1 MVFKLQKYPFLLSC
15 AQALD
20 TASGTE
26 SSEPLHSRMGITD
39 DTPVTQSLGSCC
51 RTTGIYHE
59 LSSCLQCLKPNRRV
73 DESQLQG
80 ASLPSPC
87 PHHNK
92 IIHMVKRELPNLLL
106 SQCPPQPPLL
116 PKQRGPS
123 LNPSGL
129 CSLALCRTASDTQR
143 VGVGKRARGSP
154 QSLGPWW

>member
-20 TASGTE
+20 TASRTE

-39 DTPVTQSLGSCC
+39 DTPVTHSLGSCP
-51 RTTGIYHE
+51 RTTGIYCE

-92 IIHMVKRELPNLLL
+92 IIHMVKGSYQISSFRNALHNHPCSQSRGDLL
-106 SQCPPQPPLL
+106 SIPQGFAAL
-116 PKQRGPS
+116 PS
-123 LNPSGL
+123 
-129 CSLALCRTASDTQR
+129 
-143 VGVGKRARGSP
+143 VGQHQVPKE
-154 QSLGPWW
+154 